1 MERTALSVVW
11 IILAY
16 LLGSLPVGILLAR
29 LKGQDPRKVGS
40 GNIGATN
47 VMRAAGKAIGAV
59 TLIGDALKGFLPVSL
74 AIWFGLPGPVVAA
87 IGLAAF
93 VGHLFPVYLGFK
105 GGKGVA
111 TAVGVFLAFNPFAVL
126 IDIAVFALVLDR
138 WRYVSLGSLVGTAFM
153 PLLLLAFRALAFR
166 VPLSYVALSV
176 VMAVLIFVKH
186 KANLSRLRAGKEH
199 KVGKGRR

>member
-1 MERTALSVVW
+1 MGV
-11 IILAY
+11 
-16 LLGSLPVGILLAR
+16 LLAR

-74 AIWFGLPGPVVAA
+74 AIWFGLPAPVVAA

-105 GGKGVA
+105 GGKGIA
-111 TAVGVFLAFNPFAVL
+111 TALGIFLALNPFAVL
-126 IDIAVFALVLDR
+126 IAIAVFALVLDK
-138 WRYVSLGSLVGTAFM
+138 WRYVSLGSLVGTVLM
-153 PLLLLAFRALAFR
+153 PFLLLAFRAPR
-166 VPLSYVALSV
+166 SYVALCV
-176 VMAVLIFVKH
+176 VMAVFAFIKH
-186 KANLSRLRAGKEH
+186 APNIRRLRAGTEH
-199 KVGKGRR
+199 KIGAKR